1 MKIYHAPNTRSHRVV
16 WLFEELGLPYELELF
31 KLGAPEMRAP
41 EYRKVHPMGRV
52 PALEDDGQVIFESGA
67 IIQYVLARHGGGRL
81 VPAVDAD
88 GNDIAGVRAPMV
100 QAPLGTY
107 TGWNLRD
114 RGQGEGYMHEF
125 TGSYVPLPETD
136 SVRRSTADPRR
147 SIVERYG
154 DSGGYTKAVVAAAKQ
169 LVADRLMLKEDV
181 EGVEAQ
187 SKDWGRPLHD
197 VRL

>member
-1 MKIYHAPNTRSHRVV
+1 
-16 WLFEELGLPYELELF
+16 
-31 KLGAPEMRAP
+31 
-41 EYRKVHPMGRV
+41 
-52 PALEDDGQVIFESGA
+52 
-67 IIQYVLARHGGGRL
+67 
-81 VPAVDAD
+81 
-88 GNDIAGVRAPMV
+88 MV

-169 LVADRLMLKEDV
+169 LVADRLMLEEDV
-181 EGVEAQ
+181 ERVEAQ